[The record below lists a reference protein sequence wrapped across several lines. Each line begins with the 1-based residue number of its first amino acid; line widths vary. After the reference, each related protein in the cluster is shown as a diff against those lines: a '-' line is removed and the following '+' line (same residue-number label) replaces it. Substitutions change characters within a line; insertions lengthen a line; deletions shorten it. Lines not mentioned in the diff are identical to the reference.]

1 MKKKKY
7 YTIYKI
13 NKESKDIEYIEEL
26 ESAEEVQKEYD
37 LKNKKS
43 IYNYLVKD
51 IDKIDVF
58 NLKNLM
64 KNNYFIMID
73 TDIIEEVWK
82 NFFFFCK
89 KVINKIF

>member
-1 MKKKKY
+1 MRKQKY

-13 NKESKDIEYIEEL
+13 NKETKDVEYIEEL
-26 ESAEEVQKEYD
+26 TSAEEVQKEYN

-51 IDKIDVF
+51 IDEVDVF
-58 NLKNLM
+58 SLKNYL

-73 TDIIEEVWK
+73 TEEVESY
-82 NFFFFCK
+82 
-89 KVINKIF
+89 